1 MSSFS
6 PVCTGW
12 MEATPLHYAAKEGHT
27 EVAKI
32 LLEKQAAIDPLDE
45 NECTPLHHA
54 AQWGHT
60 ATVKLLLENKAS
72 IDKVGGYM
80 EGRPLHYA
88 SKEGNTD
95 TGTQPFNRAYS

>member
-32 LLEKQAAIDPLDE
+32 LLENKECISCANSQFLGIFSKQT
-45 NECTPLHHA
+45 CFK
-54 AQWGHT
+54 
-60 ATVKLLLENKAS
+60 VLLS
-72 IDKVGGYM
+72 
-80 EGRPLHYA
+80 
-88 SKEGNTD
+88 
-95 TGTQPFNRAYS
+95 